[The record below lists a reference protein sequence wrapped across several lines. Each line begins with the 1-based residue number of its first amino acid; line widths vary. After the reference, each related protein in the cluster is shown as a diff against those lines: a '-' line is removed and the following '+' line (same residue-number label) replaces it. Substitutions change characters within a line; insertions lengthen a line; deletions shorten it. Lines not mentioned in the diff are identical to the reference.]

1 MKVFLSWSGERS
13 KQVATLLDEWLRCVL
28 QAIRPWISTKDID
41 RGALWFNEIQDQLQD
56 TTIGIICLTQEN
68 KDRPWILFEAGAL
81 AKGLS
86 NSRVCTLLIDL
97 QPSDIKDPLAQLN
110 HTLPERE
117 NMFEL
122 VRTLNNRLGTNALDP
137 RILGTVFDTYW
148 EQFEQKFIDILSRTV
163 TQEAPEPR
171 SEQDILSEILGITRS
186 LSNRVGAIENMT
198 SGSSLMS
205 TESTSAQL
213 KFSDKALG
221 TLDSNRKIHL
231 SRPTEIN
238 KIISLYKAGKSIDEI
253 SDILNVPPSMIMG
266 TLSVYDSQ
274 FSITDLNAG

>member
-41 RGALWFNEIQDQLQD
+41 RGALWFSEIQDQLQD

-148 EQFEQKFIDILSRTV
+148 EQFEQKFIDILSKTV

-186 LSNRVGAIENMT
+186 LSNRVGAIENIT
-198 SGSSLMS
+198 SSSSLMS

-221 TLDSNRKIHL
+221 TLNPNSKIHL
-231 SRPTEIN
+231 GRPAEIM
-238 KIISLYKAGKSIDEI
+238 KLISLYKAGKSIDEI
-253 SDILNVPPSMIMG
+253 SDILKVPPSIIMG
-266 TLSVYDSQ
+266 TLAVYDGQ
-274 FSITDLNAG
+274 ISINDVNAG

>member
-231 SRPTEIN
+231 SRPTVIN

>member
-148 EQFEQKFIDILSRTV
+148 EQFEQKFIDILSKTV

-198 SGSSLMS
+198 SSSSLMS

-221 TLDSNRKIHL
+221 TLHPNRKIHL
-231 SRPTEIN
+231 DRPTEIK

-274 FSITDLNAG
+274 FSITDVNAG